1 MNNMANTKQEIDLS
15 NKIVLKS
22 VRGKVGIV
30 IKMQPCKDPKTG
42 NWPSCVK
49 RVDSNGNMVLSEKE
63 LNDPNRDFFIREDA
77 VINVVDGMTF
87 DLDNVSDRFKWEAIK
102 NNPFIAPDYYS
113 KDSKGNSLING
124 DMRPYG
130 VKELYNKETR
140 RYGTAEMYVVRPGV
154 EATRRVSR
162 KKLKHDAET
171 YIYNDE
177 RGPEGRILRAKLLGH
192 RMDNMP
198 DADVTDYLLQVA
210 EQDPE
215 KIISLYTGGDT
226 SIRLLFIEARD
237 KHVIMYKNKVYIY
250 ADNVVL
256 GATDEA
262 AILYLKDPKHANI
275 VKLIKQDTF
284 PDLDLDGGITP
295 KEDNK
300 DDDGKKDKK

>member
-1 MNNMANTKQEIDLS
+1 MAKETKQEIDLS

-30 IKMQPCKDPKTG
+30 IKMQPCRDPKTG

-63 LNDPNRDFFIREDA
+63 LNDPNREFFIREDA

-87 DLDNVSDRFKWEAIK
+87 DLDKVGDRFKWEAIK
-102 NNPFIAPDYYS
+102 HNPFIAPDYYS
-113 KDSKGNSLING
+113 KDSQGNSLING
-124 DMRPYG
+124 DQRPYG

-140 RYGTAEMYVVRPGV
+140 RYGIAELYVVRPGV
-154 EATRRVSR
+154 EANRRVSR

-171 YIYNDE
+171 FIYNDE
-177 RGPEGRILRAKLLGH
+177 RGYEGRVLKAKLLGH

-210 EQDPE
+210 EQDPD

-226 SIRLLFIEARD
+226 AVRLLFIEARE
-237 KHVIMYKNKVYIY
+237 KHVILRKNKLYIY
-250 ADNVVL
+250 GDNTIL

-262 AILYLKDPKHANI
+262 AILFLKEPKNAG
-275 VKLIKQDTF
+275 VLKLIKQDTY
-284 PDLDLDGGITP
+284 PNLVESD
-295 KEDNK
+295 
-300 DDDGKKDKK
+300 KDKE